1 MAICSWFMDADTGA
15 VQRHSY
21 LYLSMYVNKTIETGV
36 MNRCLENIQF
46 VVMVW
51 GAVSA
56 SGITGL

>member
-1 MAICSWFMDADTGA
+1 MDADTGA